1 MTEKKVICTVCPRG
15 CRITVVLDGNN
26 VDNINGNLCVRGKK
40 YATDEATEP
49 RRVLTTTVRTDNTML
64 SVRSTASL
72 KKDKISDYMKIINAV
87 KVSAPI
93 SIGDVIIE
101 NIDGEG
107 TDIIATKNLI

>member
-1 MTEKKVICTVCPRG
+1 
-15 CRITVVLDGNN
+15 
-26 VDNINGNLCVRGKK
+26 
-40 YATDEATEP
+40 
-49 RRVLTTTVRTDNTML
+49 ML